1 MLSWAGTI
9 ERNSDLTSP
18 SVTRAYTSV
27 YFGIGILLHWQTN
40 KFVFATY
47 FVLSQVSPTWAHL
60 FFAVRTPTL
69 NVHEFAL
76 NSNDTAAVFEPIVCT
91 ACGQVH
97 LINAKTGEVLDRDI
111 ELRASQSRFK
121 ARWSGDRF
129 LR

>member
-1 MLSWAGTI
+1 MLLGG
-9 ERNSDLTSP
+9 DLRAASILYLP
-18 SVTRAYTSV
+18 LVTRAYTSV

-40 KFVFATY
+40 KFVFAIMSCLARCHSHGLIY
-47 FVLSQVSPTWAHL
+47 FSLSHAN
-60 FFAVRTPTL
+60 L
-69 NVHEFAL
+69 NVQEFAL

-111 ELRASQSRFK
+111 ELPASQSRFK